1 MSNRLSRDTEEAAKV
16 LAALRDRRHPD
27 ETLAER
33 LTEADNLR
41 AKLVNVAS
49 GLSKWTVSSQG
60 DDTLITLAGS
70 GSVRVHT
77 DEKTGLIH
85 VGRVDQ
91 PLEGAPLVFDPVNH
105 AWFGTDVDTEI
116 EVAPGDRRPRK
127 AALVVLA
134 EQIVTLLE
142 SAPSA

>member
-91 PLEGAPLVFDPVNH
+91 PLEGAPLV
-105 AWFGTDVDTEI
+105 TDVDTEI